1 MIHFSRKQRQLKFL
15 VKKVNQ
21 HLETS
26 NNLTSKKISRLKNKI
41 QKLIF
46 ELKGSISTLRIKQIV
61 AGVAVILGLSFNT
74 INAQDFAPKI
84 LNEFNI
90 GGENESTVFTDF
102 DFVDLDNDGDMDII
116 GLKYY
121 TYYTQSK
128 FVFQENVGDD
138 QSPEYLE
145 AESMSPL
152 EFPDF
157 EGEQSVGMGVS
168 IETADIDGDGDF
180 DVIIHT
186 PVFSNFNEVT
196 GEVFISTHATL
207 ITENTGTASSPDLTN
222 TYVNPFNIQLNA
234 LLQDVVPEDENLFNF
249 MPIEFVDMD
258 SDGDL
263 DMVGAACSTPWYGYN
278 DLNHRLFFVEN
289 TGSATEPFFESTDS
303 SPFDA
308 NTNHSDLCNDISI
321 VDIDGD
327 GDLDLFKSVYS
338 FDLYICSIYY
348 IENEGTNNVPVFN
361 EYVNSPFG
369 IDGTLVEGIYF
380 NSFCDIDDD
389 GDYDLFI
396 NDLYAMFNDYSNSV
410 YFQENIGS
418 VNVSDFTS
426 NYSNKRLIKIVDSLG
441 REVESNQNEKIV
453 FYVFDDGSVEKRFV
467 LNNK

>member
-21 HLETS
+21 HLKRS
-26 NNLTSKKISRLKNKI
+26 NILTSKKISHLKNKI

-46 ELKGSISTLRIKQIV
+46 ELKGSISTIRIKHIV
-61 AGVAVILGLSFNT
+61 AGVAVVLGLSLNT
-74 INAQDFAPKI
+74 VNAQVFAPKI

-90 GGENESTVFTDF
+90 GGDNESTAFSDF

-128 FVFQENVGDD
+128 FVFQENVGNN
-138 QSPEYLE
+138 QSPEY
-145 AESMSPL
+145 ADAIAMAPI
-152 EFPDF
+152 EFPEF
-157 EGEQSVGMGVS
+157 EGVQSVGMGVS

-180 DVIIHT
+180 DVIIHSS
-186 PVFSNFNEVT
+186 VFSNFNEVT
-196 GEVFISTHATL
+196 GEVFMSTHATL

-234 LLQDVVPEDENLFNF
+234 MLQNIVPEDESLFSF
-249 MPIEFVDMD
+249 LPIEFVDLD
-258 SDGDL
+258 SDGDF
-263 DMVGAACSTPWYGYN
+263 DIVGGANSTPSYGYY

-338 FDLYICSIYY
+338 FDLGLGSIYY
-348 IENEGTNNVPVFN
+348 SENEGSNNTPVYNALFF
-361 EYVNSPFG
+361 SPFG
-369 IDGTLVEGIYF
+369 ILGEISEGIYF
-380 NSFCDIDDD
+380 NSFCDVDDD

-410 YFQENIGS
+410 YFQENIGA
-418 VNVSDFTS
+418 VNVSDFTG
-426 NYSNKRLIKIVDSLG
+426 NFSNKSLIKIVDSLG

-453 FYVFDDGSVEKRFV
+453 FYVYDDGSVEKRFV
-467 LNNK
+467 LNNR